1 MEDRKNIQE
10 SEEFAIL
17 DMIVKGQMIT
27 QAISGATHLKVADYL
42 KDGPKSIDKLAEETS
57 SHPNSLYRVLRML
70 SSVGI
75 FEEVREEGEGND
87 RSKSQFKLT
96 PMASLLQSDGKN
108 LIKNLSLLLEI
119 ESFKRAMNDL
129 LYTIKTGDNAFKHT
143 NGSNLFEYLQ
153 QNQKESEI
161 FNTAMTSLTSSQISL
176 ISAMYDFSQFE
187 TIVDIGGGQ
196 GLLLSTILKDNS
208 NLHGILFDLPYAI
221 DSAKKRIQH
230 TDSATAV
237 DMDNSFS
244 SRLKLIEGDFFKS
257 IPSGADGYI
266 LKNVLLNWDDN
277 SAVTILKNCL
287 EAMKSTMKSNQE
299 NDKQKL
305 KSKLLIIDVIMPEGN
320 EAFIGKSLDILML
333 VLTNGGRIR
342 TEKEFSNLLN
352 SCGFNIA
359 NITRPSDPMNF
370 LSIIEAIPSDI

>member
-1 MEDRKNIQE
+1 MEDRTNIQE

-27 QAISGATHLKVADYL
+27 QSISVITHLKIADYL

-75 FEEVREEGEGND
+75 FAEVKEEEEGND
-87 RSKSQFKLT
+87 SNKSQFKLT

-129 LYTIKTGDNAFKHT
+129 LYTIQTGDNAFKHT
-143 NGSNLFEYLQ
+143 NGLNLFEYLQ

-161 FNTAMTSLTSSQISL
+161 FNTAMAAMTSSQVSL
-176 ISAMYDFSQFE
+176 ISTLYDFSQFD
-187 TIVDIGGGQ
+187 IFVDIGGGQ
-196 GLLLSTILKDNS
+196 GLLLSTILKNNS

-221 DSAKKRIQH
+221 DSAKKRIQY
-230 TDSATAV
+230 TDSTTAA

-244 SRLKLIEGDFFKS
+244 SRFKLIAGDFFKS

-277 SAVTILKNCL
+277 SAATILKNCL
-287 EAMKSTMKSNQE
+287 EAMKSNQD
-299 NDKQKL
+299 NKQKL

-320 EAFIGKSLDILML
+320 EAFMGKSLDILML

-359 NITRPSDPMNF
+359 NIIRPTNPMNF
-370 LSIIEAIPSDI
+370 LSIIEAIPANI